1 MGPADSRSHPWT
13 GILLSASLLTAWSPP
28 AAAQL
33 TPRAILLD
41 TTSKSLDKPTISVT
55 RSTVTEYQDKVT
67 LYCDTTEL
75 HVTIRWVFQN
85 QSLVL
90 NERMQLSADGKTFT
104 ILTVQ
109 REDSGT
115 YQCEAWDAL
124 GFQSSDAI
132 FLEVN
137 YGPDLIEIKL
147 DSGVPSGE
155 AVEIL
160 EGSTVNFQVEAQSH
174 PDPTYSWIFPNN
186 SILTSTTGTLTIDAV
201 SREDEG
207 TFRCLVY
214 NSATLLTRL
223 GALRVH
229 VLENLTKPQVEA
241 SSLDLV
247 ETVGPVNLTCQTAHQ
262 RVAVQWF
269 VSDQPLLPSEHL
281 ALSDDNTTLVIHSP
295 RPDDTGPYAC
305 EIWHW
310 GSRAR
315 SDPLTLTINYG
326 PDRVEITSGSP
337 PAVVATVQGK
347 LNSSLTL
354 QCRAASQPEA
364 EYRWV
369 LEHHSGVYTGEQL
382 VIRALTREHEGI
394 CSCTASN
401 SVTSLARSAS
411 VLIQVDPESSL
422 SAGAIA
428 GIVIGTLVAIALV
441 IGLGY
446 FFYSRKARWPS
457 KGSADGPSPEATP
470 PTSARE
476 QATRP
481 SFDRTR
487 PMYDNIPEPQGPI
500 GAKKKVPPG
509 LPEQFYEKEPPS
521 ATPRDLFPSPRKP
534 PPKLPTH
541 ASVPPLSTE
550 DTDDSYETLVNP
562 EPDIYCRI
570 NPSV

>member
-1 MGPADSRSHPWT
+1 MGPADSRSHPWR

-33 TPRAILLD
+33 TPSAILPD
-41 TTSKSLDKPTISVT
+41 TTSSEQGVVLCLGPHWPPQAHGRFRESPDKPTISVT
-55 RSTVTEYQDKVT
+55 QSTATEYKDRVT
-67 LYCDTTEL
+67 FYCDTTEL

-90 NERMQLSADGKTFT
+90 NERMQLSADGKTIT

-124 GFQSSDAI
+124 EFQSSDAI

-147 DSGVPSGE
+147 DSGIPSGE
-155 AVEIL
+155 AVEVL
-160 EGSTVNFQVEAQSH
+160 EGSTVNFQAEAQSH

-186 SILTSTTGTLTIDAV
+186 STLSSTTGTLTIDAV
-201 SREDEG
+201 SREHEG
-207 TFRCLVY
+207 MFRCLVY

-241 SSLDLV
+241 PSLDLV

-281 ALSDDNTTLVIHSP
+281 ALSDDNMTLVIHSP
-295 RPDDTGPYAC
+295 RRDDTGPYAC

-326 PDRVEITSGSP
+326 PDGVEITSGSP
-337 PAVVATVQGK
+337 PAVVGTVQGK

-401 SVTSLARSAS
+401 SLTGLARSAS
-411 VLIQVDPESSL
+411 VLIQVGESLRCSSL

-428 GIVIGTLVAIALV
+428 GIVIGILVAIALV

-446 FFYSRKARWPS
+446 FFYSRKARWSS

-481 SFDRTR
+481 SFDKPR
-487 PMYDNIPEPQGPI
+487 PVYDNIPEPQGQI
-500 GAKKKVPPG
+500 GAKK
-509 LPEQFYEKEPPS
+509 
-521 ATPRDLFPSPRKP
+521 
-534 PPKLPTH
+534 
-541 ASVPPLSTE
+541 
-550 DTDDSYETLVNP
+550 TLVNP

>member
-28 AAAQL
+28 VAAAQL
-33 TPRAILLD
+33 TPSDILPD
-41 TTSKSLDKPTISVT
+41 TTSKSLDKPTLSVS
-55 RSTVTEYQDKVT
+55 RSTVTEYQDRVT
-67 LYCDTTEL
+67 FYCDTTEL

-90 NERMQLSADGKTFT
+90 NERMQLSADGKTIT

-124 GFQSSDAI
+124 EFRSSDAI
-132 FLEVN
+132 LLEVN

-155 AVEIL
+155 AVEVL
-160 EGSTVNFQVEAQSH
+160 EGSTVNFQAEAQSH

-186 SILTSTTGTLTIDAV
+186 SILPSTSGTLTIDAV

-207 TFRCLVY
+207 MFRCLVY

-281 ALSDDNTTLVIHSP
+281 ALSDDNMTLVIHSP
-295 RPDDTGPYAC
+295 RREDTGPYAC

-401 SVTSLARSAS
+401 SLTGLARSAS

-428 GIVIGTLVAIALV
+428 GIVLGTLVAIALV

-470 PTSARE
+470 PTSVRE
-476 QATRP
+476 QVTRP
-481 SFDRTR
+481 SFDRPR
-487 PMYDNIPEPQGPI
+487 PVYDNIPEPRGPM

-509 LPEQFYEKEPPS
+509 LPEQFYEKLGG
-521 ATPRDLFPSPRKP
+521 PRP
-534 PPKLPTH
+534 LPG
-541 ASVPPLSTE
+541 SRRS
-550 DTDDSYETLVNP
+550 LV
-562 EPDIYCRI
+562 DVC
-570 NPSV
+570 

>member
-1 MGPADSRSHPWT
+1 MGPADSRSHPWR

-33 TPRAILLD
+33 TPSAILPD
-41 TTSKSLDKPTISVT
+41 TTSKSPDKPTISVT
-55 RSTVTEYQDKVT
+55 QSTATEYKDRVT
-67 LYCDTTEL
+67 FYCDTTEL

-90 NERMQLSADGKTFT
+90 NERMQLSTDGKTIT

-124 GFQSSDAI
+124 EFQSSDAI

-147 DSGVPSGE
+147 DSGIPSGE
-155 AVEIL
+155 VVEVL
-160 EGSTVNFQVEAQSH
+160 EGSTVNFQAEAQSH

-186 SILTSTTGTLTIDAV
+186 SILSSTTGTLTIDAV
-201 SREDEG
+201 SREHEG
-207 TFRCLVY
+207 MFRCLVY

-241 SSLDLV
+241 PSLDLV

-281 ALSDDNTTLVIHSP
+281 ALSDDNMTLVIHSP
-295 RPDDTGPYAC
+295 RRDDMGPYSC

-326 PDRVEITSGSP
+326 PDGVEITSGSP
-337 PAVVATVQGK
+337 PAVVGTVQGK

-401 SVTSLARSAS
+401 SLTGLARSAS

-428 GIVIGTLVAIALV
+428 GIVIGILVAIALV

-481 SFDRTR
+481 SFDKPR
-487 PMYDNIPEPQGPI
+487 PVYDNIPEPQGQI
-500 GAKKKVPPG
+500 GVKKKVPSG

-521 ATPRDLFPSPRKP
+521 ATPRDQSPSPRKP
-534 PPKLPTH
+534 PPKLPMH
-541 ASVPPLSTE
+541 ALVPPLSTE